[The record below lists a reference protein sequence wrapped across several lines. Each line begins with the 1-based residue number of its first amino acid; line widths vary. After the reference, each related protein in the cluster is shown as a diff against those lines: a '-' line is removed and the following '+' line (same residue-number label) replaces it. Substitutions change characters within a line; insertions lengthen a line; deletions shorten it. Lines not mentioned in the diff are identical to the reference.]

1 MKILIFV
8 FLIQANTCF
17 QLNKTESTEKNV
29 SNQKLEA
36 LFDHECSECA
46 HNFND
51 GEIKMGR
58 MVTVLPVIHPT
69 YKLSLEFYVVS
80 TSGASWNNLL
90 HFTKETENGHG
101 PSTVRGPGGAW
112 IPGHGCEHRRRFKST
127 EHLHISMCQWCWK
140 YSPTQRWK
148 KSMEFLRNWSV
159 CIQN

>member
-1 MKILIFV
+1 MKILILV
-8 FLIQANTCF
+8 FLLQINTCF

-29 SNQKLEA
+29 INQKLEA
-36 LFDHECSECA
+36 LYDHECSECA

-80 TSGASWNNLL
+80 TSGASWNNLF

-101 PSTVRGPGGAW
+101 PSAVRGPGGAW
-112 IPGHGCEHRRRFKST
+112 IP
-127 EHLHISMCQWCWK
+127 
-140 YSPTQRWK
+140 
-148 KSMEFLRNWSV
+148 V
-159 CIQN
+159 